1 MCAFMAAAFIT
12 PPIYPLFGA
21 VSKFCVFP
29 PADLLTLQRGY
40 PDSDQEL
47 MSFRPF

>member
-29 PADLLTLQRGY
+29 PADLLTFQRGY

-47 MSFRPF
+47 MSF